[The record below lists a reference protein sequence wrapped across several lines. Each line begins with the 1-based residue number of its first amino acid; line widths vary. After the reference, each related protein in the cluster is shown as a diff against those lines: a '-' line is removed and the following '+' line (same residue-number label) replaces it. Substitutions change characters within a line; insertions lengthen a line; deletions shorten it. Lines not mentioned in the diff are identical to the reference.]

1 MILSGKY
8 DFKDSCWQEV
18 SMETKDFIKKLLVLD
33 VNRRLSAKDALS
45 HPFFETLRRETVKQ
59 KKEKRNQMS

>member
-8 DFKDSCWQEV
+8 DFKDSCWLDV
-18 SMETKDFIKKLLVLD
+18 TMETKDLIKKLLVIE
-33 VNRRLSAKDALS
+33 VNRRLSAKDALA

>member
-1 MILSGKY
+1 
-8 DFKDSCWQEV
+8 
-18 SMETKDFIKKLLVLD
+18 METKDFIKKLLVLD